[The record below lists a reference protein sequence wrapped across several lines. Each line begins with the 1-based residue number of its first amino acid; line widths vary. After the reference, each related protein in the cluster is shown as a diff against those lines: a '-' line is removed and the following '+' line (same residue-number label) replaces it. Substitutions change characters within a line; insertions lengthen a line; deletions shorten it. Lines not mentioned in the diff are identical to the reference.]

1 MIMSLTFI
9 SLAMAAALGFVYTST
24 KGPIEQ
30 ANQKKVV
37 DAIAKVVPAFDND
50 PVKEQYAL
58 FADGDS
64 VYFFPAKKGGVLVG
78 TAVKTFTQK
87 GFSGRINIMV
97 GLLPDGTINKTE
109 VLEQKETPGLG
120 TLMKEPKFK
129 DQFDGK
135 NPVDFKLMVKKDG
148 GDVDAITAATISSRA
163 YCDALQRAIDLYKQ
177 AIGTTDS
184 SSAEIAD
191 TLVLTSQ
198 EPLKKVLPAFDNNPL
213 KDVQNIDGL
222 EMFTAKKGSKV
233 TGYAVKSVAKG
244 YNEKDPIWVLTGF
257 NPDGSIN
264 KVTVLQHKES
274 QGKGSQACEDEF
286 LAQFIGKNPATFKL
300 TVSEEGGNV
309 DGISGCTVSAT
320 GVCKAIENGYN
331 AFKKGGVK

>member
-1 MIMSLTFI
+1 MVL
-9 SLAMAAALGFVYTST
+9 SLAMISLVMSAALGFVYIST

-30 ANQKKVV
+30 TNQKKVV
-37 DAIAKVVPAFDND
+37 DAIAKVVPPFDND

-64 VYFFPAKKGGVLVG
+64 VYFFPARKGDELVG

-87 GFSGRINIMV
+87 GFSGYISIMV
-97 GLLPDGTINKTE
+97 GLLPDGSIYKTE
-109 VLEQKETPGLG
+109 VLDQKETPGLG

-129 DQFDGK
+129 DQFEGK
-135 NPVDFKLMVKKDG
+135 NVDDFKLMVKKDG

-163 YCDALQRAIDLYKQ
+163 YCDAVQRAIDLYKK
-177 AIGTTDS
+177 ASGGGDTV
-184 SSAEIAD
+184 SAEITD

-198 EPLKKVLPAFDNNPL
+198 EPLKKVLPAFDNDPL

-233 TGYAVKSVAKG
+233 TGYAVKSAAKG
-244 YNEKDPIWVLTGF
+244 YNDKDPIWVLTGF

-274 QGKGSQACEDEF
+274 QGKGSQACEEEF
-286 LAQFIGKNPATFKL
+286 LTQFTGKNPATFKL
-300 TVSEEGGNV
+300 ACTEEGGNV
-309 DGISGCTVSAT
+309 DGISGCTVSVT